1 MICRFEIEEYMMN
14 EEEIMKILKKIKKN
28 TDITKIIM
36 IIWTISFIVA
46 LVVIYMYNTSS
57 L

>member
-1 MICRFEIEEYMMN
+1 MN
-14 EEEIMKILKKIKKN
+14 EEEIMKMLKKIKKN
-28 TDITKIIM
+28 TDITKYIM

-46 LVVIYMYNTSS
+46 LIIIYMYNTSS